1 MRRRINKLAIASSDN
16 YSQSKR
22 VHRQMLL
29 DNHNNNQAVFM
40 AISTTNNIQDSLHS
54 FELGLKDKINNFLNQ
69 RR

>member
-1 MRRRINKLAIASSDN
+1 
-16 YSQSKR
+16 
-22 VHRQMLL
+22 MLL